1 MDKKYIGLGCL
12 GAVVLVVVVLFF
24 WIKGT
29 YNGMVTAQENAKTAF
44 SQIDVVLKRNYQLLN
59 SLDNIL
65 KRAENYNKNALQD
78 AIDARA
84 RATAI
89 TIDPSNCTPEQM
101 KQWSQA
107 QGDFTQAMS
116 RLLVANE
123 NYPDLQANPHF
134 TKVMDELSGAVNR
147 LSEARRNFNEVAK
160 VYNIKVRSF
169 PNTIFAGMFGFQP
182 MPLYEAPAGTE
193 ENTTDFSI
201 DEPGESVVE

>member
-1 MDKKYIGLGCL
+1 MNKKYIGLGCL
-12 GAVVLVVVVLFF
+12 GAAVLFVLIMFF
-24 WIKGT
+24 WIKGA
-29 YNGMVTAQENAKTAF
+29 YNGMVQTQENAKTAF

-65 KRAENYNKNALQD
+65 KRAEKYNKEALQD

-89 TIDPSNCTPEQM
+89 TIDPSKCTPEQM

-107 QGDFTQAMS
+107 QGDFSQAMS

-134 TKVMDELSGAVNR
+134 THVMDELAGAVNR
-147 LSEARRNFNEVAK
+147 LGEARRDYNEAAK

-193 ENTTDFSI
+193 ENTTDFSM
-201 DEPGESVVE
+201 DEPGESVME